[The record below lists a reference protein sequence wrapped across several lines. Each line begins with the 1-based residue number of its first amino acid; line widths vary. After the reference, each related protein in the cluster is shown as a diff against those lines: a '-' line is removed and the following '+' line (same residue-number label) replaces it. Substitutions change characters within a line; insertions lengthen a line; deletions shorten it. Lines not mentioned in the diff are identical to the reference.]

1 MTSATQFTPTLMEK
15 LLGRQYKWW
24 YIATYNIILTS
35 TKLSHAGFALFG
47 VLVNFTT
54 ISYVWFINGAST
66 STMTY
71 LLLGRVYKTIT
82 DNYWSDKIGLDIA
95 LGKISVDLLRPID
108 YLSYNFVASISTR
121 LLRNIINL
129 IGIILVV
136 IAMNYFGVSLI
147 LNSNVIYLILLL
159 PIIICINFYIAFIIG
174 SLGFFIE
181 DKRDFG
187 SFSVAYNQISII
199 MVGTIIPLD
208 KLPLGLEHFLDK
220 LPLAY
225 LLHHPMQIYLGKYDT
240 TQTLLVFAGG
250 IAWCVV
256 LYLLAKF
263 IFKIGLKRYEA
274 VGL

>member
-1 MTSATQFTPTLMEK
+1 MTQTAQFTPTLIQR

-24 YIATYNIILTS
+24 YIATYNVILTS

-47 VLVNFTT
+47 VLVNFTA

-82 DNYWSDKIGLDIA
+82 DNYWGDKIGLDIA

-121 LLRNIINL
+121 FLRNIINL

-136 IAMNYFGVSLI
+136 MVMNYFGVNLI

-181 DKRDFG
+181 DRRDFG

-199 MVGTIIPLD
+199 MIGTIIPLD
-208 KLPLGLEHFLDK
+208 KLPLGLEYVLDK

-240 TQTLLVFAGG
+240 NQTLLVFAGG
-250 IAWCVV
+250 IAWCII
-256 LYLLAKF
+256 LYFLAKL
-263 IFKIGLKRYEA
+263 IFRLGLKRNEA